1 MLHSYNGYLR
11 VAAVMEGIGG
21 DADTLDRHAKSIP
34 TGGYLS
40 ASASAEYANMN
51 FNYFTEGEGELLM
64 MALPHH
70 LDTIS
75 PGLLQTPHTIQ
86 GLKGEMVGISIAKN
100 PVSQH
105 YQMDFNEPLTNI
117 TWNSWSPVPD
127 DKVEELK
134 AALEYDIANEP
145 LPVDDPYFGGKK
157 MAVFARLSLI
167 ADQIGETEM
176 AQQARAKVGVDLKMQ
191 IEF

>member
-1 MLHSYNGYLR
+1 
-11 VAAVMEGIGG
+11 
-21 DADTLDRHAKSIP
+21 
-34 TGGYLS
+34 
-40 ASASAEYANMN
+40 MN
-51 FNYFTEGEGELLM
+51 FNYFMEGAGELLM

-86 GLKGEMVGISIAKN
+86 GLKGEMVGISIAKT

-176 AQQARAKVGVDLKMQ
+176 AQQARAKVGVDPVDLKMQ